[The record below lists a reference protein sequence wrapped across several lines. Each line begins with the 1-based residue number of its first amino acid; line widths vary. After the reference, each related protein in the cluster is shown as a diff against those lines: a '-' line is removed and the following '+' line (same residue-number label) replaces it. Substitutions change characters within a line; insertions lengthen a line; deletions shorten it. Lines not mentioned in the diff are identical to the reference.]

1 MSGTPKYSSV
11 SYSAARAQ
19 AVARERAER
28 ERRRQREMQQARER
42 AMARA
47 NQQEQRAAGLL
58 AEIDSE
64 AEYVERGLAFAP
76 QMSGDL
82 RDALSGIERAR
93 SMHAE
98 GHNVEAEG
106 QAREIKSK
114 LSQVRAR
121 VDESAQELALRLDTV
136 EALIGGLRARGYE
149 VTEPLV
155 SSEGTLAVRAT
166 SAGQAGIDLAVT
178 AGDPADEIVWQRHD
192 AISPEGADVACPSLI
207 ALHEDLRS
215 ELGERGIELGRL
227 WWPEDGA
234 AAEKSHSRQDE
245 RGVDQ
250 R

>member
-11 SYSAARAQ
+11 SYSAARAA

-28 ERRRQREMQQARER
+28 ERRRQQEMEQARKR

-47 NQQEQRAAGLL
+47 KEQARRAVGLL

-64 AEYVERGLAFAP
+64 AQYVERGLAFAP
-76 QMSGDL
+76 AMRGDL
-82 RDALSGIERAR
+82 REALSGIDRAR
-93 SMHAE
+93 SMCA
-98 GHNVEAEG
+98 GAQYVKAVALAG
-106 QAREIKSK
+106 EIKSK
-114 LSQVRAR
+114 LSEVRAR
-121 VDESAQELALRLDTV
+121 VDESAQGLALRLDTV
-136 EALIGGLRARGYE
+136 EALIDGLRSRGYE
-149 VTEPLV
+149 VTQPFAQ
-155 SSEGTLAVRAT
+155 SDGTLAVRAT

-178 AGDPADEIVWQRHD
+178 AGDAVDEIVWQRHD
-192 AISPEGADVACPSLI
+192 AVTPEGADAACPSLI

-234 AAEKSHSRQDE
+234 AAEGAHPRHDQS
-245 RGVDQ
+245 GVDH